1 MVTLILFVLIFG
13 VVVISHEFGHFLL
26 AKANGIHVIEFS
38 VGMGP
43 NLFSFQKGD
52 TKYSLKLLPIGGAC
66 MFEGED
72 GLNEK
77 EDGEDHSGSFL
88 NANVWARISTVLAGP
103 VFNFILGFI
112 IAFIMVNLIVIRDP
126 VATEIVDGGAAQE
139 AGLQPGDRIL
149 SLNGSKI
156 HLYEEIQL
164 FTLTYRGGN
173 VTVQYERD
181 GVKGTTTL
189 TPKYDESAGRYMIGI
204 SNADFVQLS
213 GLDCFRYSWYEMR
226 YCVTMTWKSLAM
238 LVQGQVSRQDVA
250 GPVGIA
256 VNVVGKTYESTKDYG
271 WQNVLVNML
280 NITLML
286 TVNLGILN
294 LLPIPALDGGRL
306 VFLIWEAITHK
317 PVPPE
322 KEGMVH
328 FIGLVFFMVLMVFL
342 LFNDLVNIFGKSI
355 RDILLSV
362 DKEHTAWYALFTF
375 AEDAILISFSCWS
388 ANKP

>member
-52 TKYSLKLLPIGGAC
+52 TRYSLKLLPIGGAC

-88 NANVWARISTVLAGP
+88 NANVWARISTVVAGP
-103 VFNFILGFI
+103 LFNFILGFI
-112 IAFIMVNLIVIRDP
+112 VAFIMVNMLVAVRDP
-126 VATEIVDGGAAQE
+126 VATEVVDGGAAQE

-149 SLNGSKI
+149 ALNGSKI
-156 HLYEEIQL
+156 HLFEEIQL
-164 FTLTYRGGN
+164 FCMTYRGGE

-189 TPKYDESAGRYMIGI
+189 TPQYDESAGYYMVGI
-204 SNADFVQLS
+204 MNADFVEMS
-213 GLDCFRYSWYEMR
+213 GLNSFRYAWYEMR
-226 YCVTMTWKSLAM
+226 YCVKMTWKSLEM

-256 VNVVGKTYESTKDYG
+256 VNVVGKTYETAKDYG
-271 WQNVLVNML
+271 WQSVLLSML

-294 LLPIPALDGGRL
+294 LLPVPALDGGRL
-306 VFLIWEAITHK
+306 VFLLWEAITHR

-322 KEGMVH
+322 KEGIVH
-328 FIGLVFFMVLMVFL
+328 FIGLMFFMVLMVFL
-342 LFNDLVNIFGKSI
+342 LFNDLVNIFG
-355 RDILLSV
+355 
-362 DKEHTAWYALFTF
+362 
-375 AEDAILISFSCWS
+375 
-388 ANKP
+388 